1 MAIHSITIQN
11 FKGIGPRVKI
21 DMKPVTLLFGPNS
34 AGKSTI
40 LHAIHYAHAVLES
53 SNPDVGRT
61 RLGGDIDLGGF
72 ANLVYDH
79 DLDAPVVLGFEYSPD
94 EEDVR
99 ERLAWYLHMP
109 EDELMEFAIEKVY
122 LEIQIRWSPLLE
134 RPIVERYTVA
144 ANRVPLAEIISP
156 LDGATVWLTNVNL
169 QHPALK
175 ETLLEDVSEDE
186 LLSDEKIGC
195 LSGRKMALPRWD
207 SDLGTDFSSMDET
220 EILIWENIAAAMVT
234 AGILLKQELERF
246 RYVGPLRQAPL
257 RNYLPPKRPE
267 EARWARGLGAWDA
280 LVWDQT
286 LRSDVSTW
294 LGNENHLDTGYRID
308 WYSFRELDIETFH
321 RLQIAAQNYE
331 LDEAF
336 LGLTADLPER
346 GRLVII
352 DERKNLELAP
362 CDLGEGIAQVVPVVA
377 AALARTVVTPSGEEV
392 EAGLVA
398 IEQPELHIHPRMQ
411 VVLGDLFLSQATE
424 RQFLIETHSEHI
436 MLRLLRRIR
445 ETAEKELPAD
455 APEASVDTV
464 AVYYVEPVDGTVKL
478 TELRV
483 SEDGEFLDSWPQ
495 GFFDERFGELY

>member
-21 DMKPVTLLFGPNS
+21 DLKPVTLLFGPNS

-53 SNPDVGRT
+53 SNPDVGPT

-72 ANLVYDH
+72 ANLVHDH
-79 DLDAPVVLGFEYSPD
+79 NLDAPVVLGFEFPLDPD
-94 EEDVR
+94 IVFESTEKDLNSRFCDIGV
-99 ERLAWYLHMP
+99 
-109 EDELMEFAIEKVY
+109 EL
-122 LEIQIRWSPLLE
+122 QIRFSPFLQ
-134 RPIVERYTVA
+134 RPLVDRYLV
-144 ANRVPLAEIISP
+144 RYEGEPLAELGCS
-156 LDGATVWLTNVNL
+156 LDGANVWLTNINMKNPFLDFEVEEGDPEVLN
-169 QHPALK
+169 
-175 ETLLEDVSEDE
+175 DRV
-186 LLSDEKIGC
+186 GC
-195 LSGRKMALPRWD
+195 LPGRRMALPRPGSSLDINDNPDDRELYKNID
-207 SDLGTDFSSMDET
+207 S
-220 EILIWENIAAAMVT
+220 LIVMSGKA
-234 AGILLKQELERF
+234 LLEQLERF
-246 RYVGPLRQAPL
+246 RYVGPLRQAPP
-257 RNYLPPKRPE
+257 RNYQPPKRPE
-267 EARWARGLGAWDA
+267 ESRWSRGLGAWDA
-280 LVWDQT
+280 LVRNQD
-286 LRSDVSTW
+286 LRSDVSMW

-308 WYSFRELDIETFH
+308 WHNFREIDIETFH

-336 LGLTADLPER
+336 MGLTSDLPER
-346 GRLVII
+346 GRLVVIG
-352 DERKNLELAP
+352 ERKNIELAP

-411 VVLGDLFLSQATE
+411 VVLSDLFLSQCTE

-445 ETAEKELPAD
+445 ETAEKELPAG
-455 APEASVDTV
+455 AAEASVDTV
-464 AVYYVEPVDGTVKL
+464 AVYYVEPVDGTVKV

-483 SEDGEFLDSWPQ
+483 SKDGDFLDSWPQ
-495 GFFDERFGELY
+495 GFVPERLKELL